1 MSENGDER
9 ECAHSARESIT
20 MENIPPADESKETRF
35 QI

>member
-20 MENIPPADESKETRF
+20 MENISPANESKETRF
-35 QI
+35 PI